1 MFNKAWFFALS
12 GWLVALA
19 PTCVFAADVLPGSP
33 TSVTAT
39 AGNGSATVSF
49 TPGSV
54 GSGTLIT
61 YWAACGVDTTHL
73 IQAAGS
79 SSPITVTGL
88 TNGTVYYCWAIAEST
103 VGYSSS
109 WSTVSN
115 SVTPS
120 SVTPALPG
128 APTNVTATA
137 GDGSVAVSFT
147 PGSIGSGTLV
157 SYWAACDKVDDTTAG
172 NAIYA
177 SGSSSPITVAGLTNG
192 TAYSCG
198 ALTRSTV
205 GDGPWS
211 VRANPVTPASAQAA
225 SATVIEFYNTN
236 LNHYFITS
244 NSGEAAAID
253 SGSAGPGWSRT
264 GNTFNASG
272 NTSVCR
278 FYGSQSP
285 GPNSHFYTADA
296 GECAY
301 LKQLQASTPAT
312 QKRWNFES
320 LDFLTTV
327 PVNGTCPAGTTPV
340 YRAYNNGSTRG
351 VDSNHR
357 ITTNLTAIQQQAA
370 CGWNNEGVV
379 MCAADGTS
387 SGGTTSCGSSSG
399 GGSSGG
405 TSVEVTVTP
414 SSSPQTV
421 TVNGVSVT
429 IPGGILSSATQLTVT
444 TPSSKVAQLPATS
457 KDAKILRSYDI
468 ALGDLVSFGQGLT
481 LEFPYDSGDSG
492 PDGDNLWVASLDE
505 QKNRW
510 ATENATVDAARKVV
524 VVQADHLS
532 TWIQYTYPDYLS
544 VGQSY
549 NHFKVFY
556 NPKHTQPRTD
566 QSGGYTMRDLAN
578 DTLDALETARA
589 AYVVANFKP
598 PLQSTVGVVITDL
611 PGGSEVEMHGCI
623 LLDRAA
629 LTSLTNLR
637 GDTAHELFH
646 VIQNRYF
653 MIKSMM
659 EKQWWIEGTPDYAA
673 ATIAWSGV
681 LSIDG
686 LDSDYFETSLLSDNK
701 AHAYQLAQF
710 IRYLVTVRGADFKAM
725 WDFVA
730 AQEPYTV
737 VMAFQQTIGNAFPA
751 FQGYVENVTGKVFSQ
766 VWADYVDYAM
776 FGNSGLMAGVVST
789 SLTLSD
795 TATWD
800 SKTLSVGSYAA
811 KVVNVLVAPSA
822 LTRNIELSATGLT
835 SGTTVEIWQL
845 TNGDRATAVLKSVL
859 VQDSDSAPFSL
870 GANDSLYAVVINT
883 ANETRSVKVI
893 ATSSPSTTF
902 SKNIAWTEF
911 VLAAK
916 PEWTTSFSG
925 TVSGPSD
932 LSITEEDASVR
943 FDPSEGDQW
952 TVYKTSTNTT
962 GAAITAEGTLFTSP
976 SPLSGRLVNG
986 STYLDWS
993 FSDPALEVYGEYFP
1007 SGSKFKF
1014 DLSMPYG
1021 WGRACFTYNYNRS
1034 FFDGKTLK
1042 VYPAERISR
1051 GCIYI
1056 H

>member
-1 MFNKAWFFALS
+1 MFNKTWTFALS

-19 PTCVFAADVLPGSP
+19 PSLVFAADVLPSSP

-49 TPGSV
+49 TPGSI

-61 YWAACGVDTTHL
+61 YWAACGVDTSHL

-88 TNGTVYYCWAIAEST
+88 TNGTVYYCWAIAETT
-103 VGYSSS
+103 VGYSSH

-115 SVTPS
+115 PVTPT
-120 SVTPALPG
+120 SVAPVLPS
-128 APTNVTATA
+128 APTNVTATV
-137 GDGSVAVSFT
+137 GDGSATVTFT

-157 SYWAACDKVDDTTAG
+157 SYWAACDIVDDTTTG

-177 SGSSSPITVAGLTNG
+177 SGSSSPITVTGLTNG

-198 ALTRSTV
+198 ALARSTV
-205 GDGPWS
+205 GDSPWS
-211 VRANPVTPASAQAA
+211 VRANPVTPVSAQAA
-225 SATVIEFYNTN
+225 SAMVIEFYNTN
-236 LNHYFITS
+236 LDHYFITAD
-244 NSGEAAAID
+244 SGEAAAID

-272 NTSVCR
+272 STPVCR

-327 PVNGTCPAGTTPV
+327 TVNGTCPAGTTPV

-357 ITTNLTAIQQQAA
+357 ITANLTAILQQEA
-370 CGWNNEGVV
+370 CGWKNEGVV
-379 MCAADGTS
+379 MCASSGTV
-387 SGGTTSCGSSSG
+387 SGGTTSCGGSG
-399 GGSSGG
+399 SV

-414 SSSPQTV
+414 SENAQTI

-429 IPGGILSSATQLTVT
+429 IPGGVLSSATQLTVT
-444 TPSSKVAQLPATS
+444 TPSSKAAQLPATS

-468 ALGDLVSFGQGLT
+468 SLGDLVSFGQVLT
-481 LEFPYDSGDSG
+481 LEFPYDSVDSG
-492 PDGDNLWVASLDE
+492 PDGDNLWISSLDE
-505 QKNRW
+505 QKSQW
-510 ATENATVDAARKVV
+510 VTENATVDSARKVV
-524 VVQADHLS
+524 VVRADHLS

-556 NPKHTQPRTD
+556 NPNHTQPRTD
-566 QSGGYTMRDLAN
+566 KSGGYTMRDLAS
-578 DTLDALETARA
+578 DTLDALEAARA
-589 AYVVANFKP
+589 AYVGANFKP
-598 PLQSTVGVVITDL
+598 PLQSTVGVVITDN
-611 PGGSEVEMHGCI
+611 PGGSEFEMHGCI
-623 LLDRAA
+623 ILDRAA

-686 LDSDYFETSLLSDNK
+686 LDSNYFETSLLSDNK
-701 AHAYQLAQF
+701 EHAYQLAQF
-710 IRYLVTVRGADFKAM
+710 IRYLVTARGADFKAM

-751 FQGYVENVTGKVFSQ
+751 FRDYVENVTGKTFSQ

-776 FGNSGLMAGVVST
+776 FGKSGLMADVVNTPLKLSGTTT
-789 SLTLSD
+789 S
-795 TATWD
+795 D
-800 SKTLSVGSYAA
+800 SKTVSVQSYAA
-811 KVVNVLVAPSA
+811 KVVNVSTDSSA
-822 LTRNIELSATGLT
+822 STRSIKLSAAGLE
-835 SGTTVEIWQL
+835 SGITVEIWQL
-845 TNGDRATAVLKSVL
+845 ANGDRTTAALKSVL
-859 VQDSDSAPFSL
+859 VQDSDSAPFDL

-883 ANETRSVKVI
+883 ASADRSVTVTVTGTPNQNTYTSTYNGARLSSAGYTGDLKITIDGTAPFTVFSDDRSI
-893 ATSSPSTTF
+893 GLWMIWLHSPRTQGLAQSYRACIDVSNISSPEKFEITGYYWGEEFMGGTNRTEGNCVDISVTDSSPAF
-902 SKNIAWTEF
+902 VDRDAYIEFCYINKSSKSCGSYGIADI
-911 VLAAK
+911 
-916 PEWTTSFSG
+916 SI
-925 TVSGPSD
+925 SD
-932 LSITEEDASVR
+932 
-943 FDPSEGDQW
+943 
-952 TVYKTSTNTT
+952 
-962 GAAITAEGTLFTSP
+962 
-976 SPLSGRLVNG
+976 
-986 STYLDWS
+986 
-993 FSDPALEVYGEYFP
+993 
-1007 SGSKFKF
+1007 SK
-1014 DLSMPYG
+1014 
-1021 WGRACFTYNYNRS
+1021 
-1034 FFDGKTLK
+1034 
-1042 VYPAERISR
+1042 
-1051 GCIYI
+1051 
-1056 H
+1056 